1 MENPIGSS
9 EVVGGAGLESLR
21 NQVRM
26 GLRLM
31 VVFVW
36 IVSLFI
42 GRIAWLQHRSIRA
55 GEVMT
60 ARNQEELARMRV
72 VVGEF
77 EKYGASRPQF
87 KPVLEKYGI
96 RGTN

>member
-1 MENPIGSS
+1 MENPIEST
-9 EVVGGAGLESLR
+9 ETVGNAELVALR
-21 NQVRM
+21 NQMRI

-36 IVSLFI
+36 IVVLFI
-42 GRIAWLQHRSIRA
+42 GRIALQQHRSIRA

-60 ARNQEELARMRV
+60 SRNQEELNRMRA

-77 EKYGASRPQF
+77 ERYGVANPRF

>member
-1 MENPIGSS
+1 MENPIEPS
-9 EVVGGAGLESLR
+9 EAGVDAGLEALR
-21 NQVRM
+21 NQVKL

-36 IVSLFI
+36 IVTLFI
-42 GRIAWLQHRSIRA
+42 GRIAWQQHRSIQA
-55 GEVMT
+55 GEMMT
-60 ARNQEELARMRV
+60 SRNQEELARMRA

-77 EKYGASRPQF
+77 EKYGVTNPGV